1 MTPTIALPSPSRAG
15 RERRARLRNF
25 NRHLSLAWFFAWSD
39 ARARYKRSVLGPFWL
54 VLSTMIGI
62 GGLGLVW
69 GALMQVDRSV
79 FIPLLTVGL
88 VMWNLISGSVTGSTN
103 VFARHASV
111 IKNIPTPTLRISLQL
126 LFEQIVNFLHNL
138 VVVALMLMV
147 YPEHLSP
154 MALLALPGLALVL
167 ANLLWVIQVL
177 GILGARFRD
186 FDPLVSALMPI
197 LFFMSPVLYQSHQL
211 GTRAFVMRFN
221 PMSYWVEIV
230 REPILGTVPS
240 AFTYGITIVMAIAGW
255 ALAVWLTRAKAVRI
269 PYWV

>member
-1 MTPTIALPSPSRAG
+1 MTTLALPSSTPAR
-15 RERRARLRNF
+15 REWVARLRQVQ
-25 NRHLSLAWFFAWSD
+25 HHVALAWFFAWSD

-69 GALMQVDRSV
+69 GALMKVDRSV

-88 VMWNLISGSVTGSTN
+88 VMWNMIAGSVTGSTH
-103 VFARHASV
+103 VFSRHASV
-111 IKNIPTPTLRISLQL
+111 IRNIPTPTLRISLQL
-126 LFEQIVNFLHNL
+126 LFEQIVNLVHNL
-138 VVVALMLMV
+138 AVVALMLMA
-147 YPEHLSP
+147 YPERVSP
-154 MALLALPGLALVL
+154 LALLALPGLALVL
-167 ANLLWVIQVL
+167 VNLLWVIQVL

-211 GTRAFVMRFN
+211 GPRAFVMQFN
-221 PMSYWVEIV
+221 PLGYWVEIV

-240 AFTYGITIVMAIAGW
+240 AFTYGITVAMAVAGW
-255 ALAVWLTRAKAVRI
+255 TLAIWLTRAKAARI